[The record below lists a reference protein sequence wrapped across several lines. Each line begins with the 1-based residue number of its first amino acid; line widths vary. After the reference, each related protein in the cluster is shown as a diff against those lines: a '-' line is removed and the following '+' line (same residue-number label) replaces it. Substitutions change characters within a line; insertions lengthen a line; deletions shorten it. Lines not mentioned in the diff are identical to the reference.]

1 MPYRMYTL
9 SSILQVCIKKTEIA
23 KEKYRQPSKQ
33 NHNARKQKKERYAEG
48 QGAAEPTAQKPT
60 TTRVEEAPKFGGDN
74 KSDREGRQAA
84 PRQTPS
90 HPTTKEARHC
100 SSQQAPPSQLRH
112 VQKLLFSYLFVC

>member
-1 MPYRMYTL
+1 LY
-9 SSILQVCIKKTEIA
+9 KKTEIA

-84 PRQTPS
+84 TRQTPS

-112 VQKLLFSYLFVC
+112 MQKLLFSYLFVC

>member
-1 MPYRMYTL
+1 MYTL

-48 QGAAEPTAQKPT
+48 QGAAEPTAQKQQ
-60 TTRVEEAPKFGGDN
+60 RNHNKRGAEEAPKFGGDN

-84 PRQTPS
+84 TRQTPS

-100 SSQQAPPSQLRH
+100 SSQQ
-112 VQKLLFSYLFVC
+112 LLFSYLFVC